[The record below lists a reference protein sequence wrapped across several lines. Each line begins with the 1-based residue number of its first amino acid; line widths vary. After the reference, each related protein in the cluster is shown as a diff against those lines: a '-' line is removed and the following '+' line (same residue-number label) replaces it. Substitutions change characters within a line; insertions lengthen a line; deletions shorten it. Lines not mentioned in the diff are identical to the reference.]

1 MEIATMH
8 PEDIKAGLRKRFG
21 TVFAFE
27 QINGLPKRSVADVL
41 RGRPNARVI
50 RAIEDALTLPAPD
63 SNQSNLSDSSENDGE
78 AHRLISAAR

>member
-1 MEIATMH
+1 MQLATMH

-27 QINGLPKRSVADVL
+27 QANGLPKRSVADVL

-50 RAIEDALTLPAPD
+50 KAIEDALNLPAPD
-63 SNQSNLSDSSENDGE
+63 SNQSNLSDSSEIDGGT
-78 AHRLISAAR
+78 HRLISVGR